1 MSSTNKSLTAAV
13 GPFVRPLL
21 LLLLAGSLTGC
32 ASSGSFFA
40 GSLTDVQLH
49 DDNYEIVAT
58 DVEGTATAGYLLGV
72 SGGFGPSTTA
82 IAVARVSGDDA
93 LYKTALENLWAN
105 IEAQTQA
112 AEGPS
117 LALVNVRY
125 DVSALNLIVYTQPTV
140 TVRADVVE
148 FIE

>member
-1 MSSTNKSLTAAV
+1 MPPFNKSITAAAA
-13 GPFVRPLL
+13 PLVRTLL

-49 DDNYEIVAT
+49 DNNYEIVAT
-58 DVEGTATAGYLLGV
+58 DVEGTATAGYLFGF

-82 IAVARVSGDDA
+82 VAVARVSGDGA
-93 LYKTALENLWAN
+93 LYKTALETLWAN
-105 IEAQTQA
+105 VEAQTED
-112 AEGPS
+112 AEGRS

-125 DVSALNLIVYTQPTV
+125 DVSALNLLVYTQPTV

-148 FIE
+148 FTE

>member
-13 GPFVRPLL
+13 GPFARPLL

-40 GSLTDVQLH
+40 GSLTDVQLR

-105 IEAQTQA
+105 VEAQTQA
-112 AEGPS
+112 AEGRS